1 MTEKG
6 YGSVKAYNG
15 TRIYVEP
22 SGIFPGG
29 VHLDIDTQP
38 IWLPEKETK
47 KLWKLLKEAR
57 EEGLDNG

>member
-1 MTEKG
+1 MAEKG

-22 SGIFPGG
+22 SGIFAGG
-29 VHLDIDTQP
+29 VHLDVDTQS

-57 EEGLDNG
+57 EEGLVDG